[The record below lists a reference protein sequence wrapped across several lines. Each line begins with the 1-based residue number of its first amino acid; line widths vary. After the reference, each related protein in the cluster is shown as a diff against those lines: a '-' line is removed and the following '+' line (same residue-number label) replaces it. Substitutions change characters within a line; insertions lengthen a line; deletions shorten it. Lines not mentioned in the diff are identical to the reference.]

1 MSEAVNIT
9 FTTEQV
15 LEQAQGNANAVAL
28 GTIAYLKDH
37 HVSPEDWS
45 ASLGRR
51 FAPSWGSLKGH
62 GAKEV
67 ARMAAF
73 NLVSFGGTLRSL
85 SGDESGAEAVIEGW
99 PSSEWLDLFQM
110 SQVDA
115 DVMWEALGSIGAYL
129 GLRFLWQ
136 REGNAVKITFSR

>member
-1 MSEAVNIT
+1 MSEAINTT

-37 HVSPEDWS
+37 HMSLDDWS
-45 ASLGRR
+45 AWLGQR
-51 FAPSWGSLKGH
+51 FAPSWESLKGY
-62 GAKEV
+62 GAKETT
-67 ARMAAF
+67 RMAAF

-85 SGDESGAEAVIEGW
+85 SGDESRAEAVIEGW
-99 PSSEWLDLFQM
+99 PSAEWLELFHMTQA
-110 SQVDA
+110 DA
-115 DVMWEALGSIGAYL
+115 DAMWEALEPIGAYL
-129 GLRFLWQ
+129 GLRFQWQ